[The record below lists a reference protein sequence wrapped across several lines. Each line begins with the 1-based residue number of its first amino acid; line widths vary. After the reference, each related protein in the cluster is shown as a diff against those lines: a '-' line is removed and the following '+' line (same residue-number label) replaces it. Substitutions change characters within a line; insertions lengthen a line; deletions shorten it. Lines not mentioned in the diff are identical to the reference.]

1 MMRSMKIIKL
11 HTGEERE
18 IPTFKCKI
26 CEGNFTEVE
35 GGVCNGV
42 IGMIPVAFCPT
53 CFNGLLEMGDYFR
66 SSYIDRGTDD
76 ED

>member
-1 MMRSMKIIKL
+1 MSKYLKKKYVVYIYKMSFQC
-11 HTGEERE
+11 T
-18 IPTFKCKI
+18 I
-26 CEGNFTEVE
+26 CNCRFSEGE
-35 GGVCNGV
+35 GGLHRGV
-42 IGMIPVAFCPT
+42 IGMIPVFFCPT